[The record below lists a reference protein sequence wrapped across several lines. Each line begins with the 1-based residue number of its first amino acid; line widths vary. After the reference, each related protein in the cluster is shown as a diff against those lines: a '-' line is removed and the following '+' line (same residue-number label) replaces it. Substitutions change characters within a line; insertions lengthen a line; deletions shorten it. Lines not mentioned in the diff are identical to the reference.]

1 MSQNRIQNA
10 LRSSVTNF
18 NNIKIRIVF
27 RFTIGSMD
35 DHILKFWEPNA
46 PSYTNRRA
54 ALIKAFNA
62 GYKTSVSCE
71 PFLDYF
77 IRHLVSD
84 IEVYVTDTIWIG
96 KMNRI
101 SNRVDTT
108 GWRPGDFRYLEIVQQ
123 AQTDDEIIHLYAAL
137 KNNQKIKWK
146 DSIKKILNLPE
157 EPIG

>member
-1 MSQNRIQNA
+1 
-10 LRSSVTNF
+10 
-18 NNIKIRIVF
+18 
-27 RFTIGSMD
+27 
-35 DHILKFWEPNA
+35 
-46 PSYTNRRA
+46 
-54 ALIKAFNA
+54 
-62 GYKTSVSCE
+62 
-71 PFLDYF
+71 
-77 IRHLVSD
+77 
-84 IEVYVTDTIWIG
+84 
-96 KMNRI
+96 MNRI